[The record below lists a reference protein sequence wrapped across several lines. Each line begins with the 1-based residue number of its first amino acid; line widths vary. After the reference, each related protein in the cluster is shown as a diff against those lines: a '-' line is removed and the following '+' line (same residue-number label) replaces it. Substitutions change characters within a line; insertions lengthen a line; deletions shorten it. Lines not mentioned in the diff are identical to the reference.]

1 MRQLLMLRSKSKMA
15 DHNTPVLGNY
25 RRYAGPSL
33 GEFDVNTMMEKA
45 TTLSLNEL
53 KQLEGRTAGKDSCV
67 VNMSTSSDDINSIKM
82 FRQRGQ
88 VETGGK
94 QLL

>member
-1 MRQLLMLRSKSKMA
+1 
-15 DHNTPVLGNY
+15 
-25 RRYAGPSL
+25 
-33 GEFDVNTMMEKA
+33 MEKA

>member
-1 MRQLLMLRSKSKMA
+1 MA

-25 RRYAGPSL
+25 RRYTGPSL

-67 VNMSTSSDDINSIKM
+67 VNMSKLKLEVSSCYSMWSVYIP
-82 FRQRGQ
+82 Q
-88 VETGGK
+88 
-94 QLL
+94 